1 MELKEITKER
11 QLNFNQQ
18 LIDRLYKIRSLEIL
32 RKVELM
38 FLEWDSRNDKTMRI
52 DTSITFLDNEFNNE
66 FTAECLLFEIDNF
79 LNK

>member
-38 FLEWDSRNDKTMRI
+38 LLEWDSRNDKTMRI
-52 DTSITFLDNEFNNE
+52 DTSITFLDNEF
-66 FTAECLLFEIDNF
+66 TAECLLFEIDNF

>member
-38 FLEWDSRNDKTMRI
+38 LLEWDSRNDKSMRI
-52 DTSITFLDNEFNNE
+52 DSSISYNGDE
-66 FTAECLLFEIDNF
+66 FTPECILSEIDNF